1 MKTNILLATAFLSVF
16 YFSSCNTS
24 EYKKNKELEDGM
36 DSISYVLGANMAQT
50 LDMNSMHSV
59 DYDMFLK
66 GMSDIFEHNELK
78 IHEDSLIIY
87 INNYFKKLRA
97 ERSETNLAEGN
108 AFMEQNRTKEGVIT
122 TESGLQ
128 YKVIKEGTGRSP
140 EFKDIAKCKY
150 TATTIDGEVFRS
162 SGDDDE
168 FEDLKIN
175 RLVAGWAEG
184 LQLMKE
190 GGKYILYI
198 PPDLAYGQNV
208 PRGGVIEPN
217 MALIVEIELQE
228 VIIVGIP
235 NKKN

>member
-1 MKTNILLATAFLSVF
+1 MRTNLWLTLLL
-16 YFSSCNTS
+16 FSTLWFSACNKS
-24 EYKKNKELEDGM
+24 DDRKDLELNGQL
-36 DSISYVLGANMAQT
+36 DSISYILGANMAQT

-66 GMSDIFEHNELK
+66 GMSDVFEHNELK
-78 IHEDSLIIY
+78 VHQDSLVIY

-108 AFMEQNRTKEGVIT
+108 AFMKENKTKEGVIT

-140 EFKDIAKCKY
+140 EFKDMVKCKY
-150 TATTIDGEVFRS
+150 KATTIDGEVFRS
-162 SGDDDE
+162 SDKNKE
-168 FEDLKIN
+168 FEELNIR
-175 RLVAGWAEG
+175 RLVPGWAEG
-184 LQLMKE
+184 MQLMKE
-190 GGKYILYI
+190 GGKYILFI

-217 MALIVEIELQE
+217 MALIVEIELHE